1 VEVATMKIFVS
12 NTTASCTGFLFKAE
26 GSEGELAAVR
36 RAAEAFNAEAAWRD
50 RGCDGNV
57 SVQDDE
63 AAVVAFWTAHVETEA
78 RSLKE
83 VEAMLEDD
91 GGVIR
96 CAPGDLA
103 DFLGSLYRQTE
114 NLFPGPV

>member
-1 VEVATMKIFVS
+1 MIFVS
-12 NTTASCTGFLFKAE
+12 NTTASCTGFLFKTE

-36 RAAEAFNAEAAWRD
+36 RAAEAFNEQQAWRD
-50 RGCDGNV
+50 RGCDGGV
-57 SVQDDE
+57 AVQDDE
-63 AAVVAFWTAHVETEA
+63 AAVVAFWADHVETDA
-78 RSLKE
+78 STLKE
-83 VEAMLEDD
+83 VEAMLEED

-114 NLFPGPV
+114 NLFPATL